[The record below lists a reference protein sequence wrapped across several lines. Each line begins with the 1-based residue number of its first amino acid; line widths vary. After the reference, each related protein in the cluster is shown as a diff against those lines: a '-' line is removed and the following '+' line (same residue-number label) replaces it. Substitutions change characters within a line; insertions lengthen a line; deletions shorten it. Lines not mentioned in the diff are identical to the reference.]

1 MAEFWTFVI
10 LGTVVVLGGYYVVT
24 KGYARMIAKQRSEHW
39 IKHMRQI
46 GTQMPFED
54 APFPLR
60 HGEKYVLSLSDQQL
74 VEARR
79 GTRVSTR
86 STDAFTV
93 GLAKGFYYTAA
104 AGKSVSPE
112 PGDELKHIDSG
123 VAHFTTHRVVFVGS
137 KQTREWEFAKLLG
150 TTEEPGG
157 LRLMISVSNRQ
168 KTSGLASPSI
178 TQISPG
184 MAYQITEQVKEY
196 GFEPAKESAL
206 HGAKEI
212 AAQMAIMN
220 ESFFISEEE
229 IERRTELW
237 RRGNTLDDLEPLE
250 NKKKNTSA
258 PTKPVSTEP
267 VSTEP
272 EELEPLDEIQVVG
285 EMFYKKSF
293 EALREELKTQGNTEH
308 IVEVE
313 LRNDPDNEYS
323 DSGKAVAVFVR
334 NNKVGHVPEWLAP
347 KVFDQLEPEGGT
359 VTLGARLYLDYFDAK
374 PQKNSVTVT
383 LDSRLV
389 VR

>member
-1 MAEFWTFVI
+1 MEAFWVSVI
-10 LGTVVVLGGYYVVT
+10 VLTIVVMGGYYLVT
-24 KGYARMIAKQRSEHW
+24 TGYKRMVAKQRSEHW
-39 IKHMRQI
+39 VKHLTEI
-46 GTQMPFED
+46 GTKMPFSD
-54 APFPLR
+54 SPFQLR
-60 HGEKYVLSLSDQQL
+60 HGEKYVLSLKDQML
-74 VEARR
+74 VESRR

-93 GLAKGFYYTAA
+93 ALAKGFYYTAA

-112 PGDELKHIDSG
+112 PGDELKEIDSG
-123 VAHFTTHRVVFVGS
+123 VAHFTTHRVVFVGG
-137 KQTREWEFAKLLG
+137 KQTREWDFAKLLG

-196 GFEPAKESAL
+196 GFDAAKETAL
-206 HGAKEI
+206 H
-212 AAQMAIMN
+212 AADEVKVQLRVMQ

-229 IERRTELW
+229 IERRTEQW
-237 RRGNTLDDLEPLE
+237 RQRNPLDDLEPLE
-250 NKKKNTSA
+250 NKNTNIAASQPTA
-258 PTKPVSTEP
+258 PHES
-267 VSTEP
+267 

-293 EALREELKTQGNTEH
+293 EALREELKTEGNTEH

-323 DSGKAVAVFVR
+323 DSGKAVAVFIR
-334 NNKVGHVPEWLAP
+334 NKKVGHVPEWLAP
-347 KVFDQLEPEGGT
+347 KVFDQLEPEGGK

>member
-1 MAEFWTFVI
+1 VA
-10 LGTVVVLGGYYVVT
+10 
-24 KGYARMIAKQRSEHW
+24 
-39 IKHMRQI
+39 
-46 GTQMPFED
+46 
-54 APFPLR
+54 
-60 HGEKYVLSLSDQQL
+60 
-74 VEARR
+74 
-79 GTRVSTR
+79 
-86 STDAFTV
+86 
-93 GLAKGFYYTAA
+93 LAKGFYYTAA

-112 PGDELKHIDSG
+112 PDDELKQIDTG
-123 VAHFTTHRVVFVGS
+123 VAHFTTHRVVFVGG
-137 KQTREWEFAKLLG
+137 KQTREWDFAKLLG
-150 TTEEPGG
+150 TTEQPGG

-168 KTSGLASPSI
+168 KTSGLASASV

-196 GFEPAKESAL
+196 GFEAAKETAL
-206 HGAKEI
+206 H
-212 AAQMAIMN
+212 AADEVKVQLRAMQ

-229 IERRTELW
+229 IERRTEQW
-237 RRGNTLDDLEPLE
+237 RRRNPLDDLEPLE
-250 NKKKNTSA
+250 GMKKNSGAT
-258 PTKPVSTEP
+258 TKPPAKAKVE
-267 VSTEP
+267 EP
-272 EELEPLDEIQVVG
+272 EELEPLAEIQVVG

-293 EALREELKTQGNTEH
+293 EALREELKTEGNTEH

-323 DSGKAVAVFVR
+323 DSGKAVAVYIR
-334 NNKVGHVPEWLAP
+334 NKKVGHVPEWLAP

>member
-1 MAEFWTFVI
+1 VEAFWVSAVV
-10 LGTVVVLGGYYVVT
+10 LTVVIVGGYYLVT
-24 KGYARMIAKQRSEHW
+24 TGYQRMMAKKRSEHW
-39 IKHMRQI
+39 VKHLTEI
-46 GTQMPFED
+46 GTRMPFPD
-54 APFPLR
+54 SPFPLR
-60 HGEKYVLSLSDQQL
+60 HGEKYVMSLNDQML

-93 GLAKGFYYTAA
+93 ALAKGFYYTAA

-112 PGDELKHIDSG
+112 PGDELKEIDSG
-123 VAHFTTHRVVFVGS
+123 VAHFTTHRVVFVGA
-137 KQTREWEFAKLLG
+137 KQTREWDFAKLLG

-168 KTSGLASPSI
+168 KTSGLASHSI

-184 MAYQITEQVKEY
+184 MAYQITDQVKEY
-196 GFEPAKESAL
+196 GFEAAKEAARYAADEVKIQLSAM
-206 HGAKEI
+206 
-212 AAQMAIMN
+212 Q
-220 ESFFISEEE
+220 ESFFINEEQ
-229 IERRTELW
+229 IERRTEEW
-237 RRGNTLDDLEPLE
+237 RQRNPLDDLEPLE
-250 NKKKNTSA
+250 KKKKVTTA
-258 PTKPVSTEP
+258 GKTPAGDK
-267 VSTEP
+267 P
-272 EELEPLDEIQVVG
+272 EELEPLAHIQVVG

-293 EALREELKTQGNTEH
+293 EALRKELKTEGNTEH

-323 DSGKAVAVFVR
+323 ESGKAVAVYIR
-334 NNKVGHVPEWLAP
+334 DNKVGHVPEWLAP
-347 KVFDQLEPEGGT
+347 KVFDQLKPEGGT

>member
-1 MAEFWTFVI
+1 MEMFWVTFISLMVI
-10 LGTVVVLGGYYVVT
+10 VIGGYFVVT
-24 KGYARMIAKQRSEHW
+24 TGYKRMVAKQRSEHW
-39 IKHMRQI
+39 VKHLTEI
-46 GTQMPFED
+46 GTKMPYEDSPFE
-54 APFPLR
+54 LR
-60 HGEKYVLSLSDQQL
+60 HGEKYVLSLRDQML
-74 VEARR
+74 VESRR

-93 GLAKGFYYTAA
+93 ALAKGFYYTAA
-104 AGKSVSPE
+104 AGQSVSPE
-112 PGDELKHIDSG
+112 PGDELKQIDTG
-123 VAHFTTHRVVFVGS
+123 VAHFTTHRVMFVGG
-137 KQTREWEFAKLLG
+137 KQTREWDFSKLLG

-168 KTSGLASPSI
+168 KTSGLASPSVI
-178 TQISPG
+178 QISPG

-196 GFEPAKESAL
+196 GFEAAKETAL
-206 HGAKEI
+206 H
-212 AAQMAIMN
+212 AAQEVKVQLSVMQ
-220 ESFFISEEE
+220 EKFFISEEE
-229 IERRTELW
+229 IERRTEQW
-237 RRGNTLDDLEPLE
+237 RKQNPLPDVEPV
-250 NKKKNTSA
+250 KKKKKATSPA
-258 PTKPVSTEP
+258 EP
-267 VSTEP
+267 AVVEGD
-272 EELEPLDEIQVVG
+272 EELEPLAEIQVVG

-323 DSGKAVAVFVR
+323 DSGKAVAVYIR
-334 NNKVGHVPEWLAP
+334 NKKVGHVPEWLAP

-389 VR
+389 IV

>member
-1 MAEFWTFVI
+1 MEMFWVTFISLMATVI
-10 LGTVVVLGGYYVVT
+10 GGYFVVT
-24 KGYARMIAKQRSEHW
+24 TGYKRMVAKQRSEHW
-39 IKHMRQI
+39 VKHLTEI
-46 GTQMPFED
+46 GTKMPYEDSPFE
-54 APFPLR
+54 LR
-60 HGEKYVLSLSDQQL
+60 HGEKYVLSLRDQML
-74 VEARR
+74 VESRR

-93 GLAKGFYYTAA
+93 ALAKGFYYTAA
-104 AGKSVSPE
+104 AGQSVSPE
-112 PGDELKHIDSG
+112 PGDELKQIDTG
-123 VAHFTTHRVVFVGS
+123 VAHFTTHRVVFVGA
-137 KQTREWEFAKLLG
+137 KQTREWDFAKLLG

-168 KTSGLASPSI
+168 KTSGLASPSVS
-178 TQISPG
+178 QISPG

-196 GFEPAKESAL
+196 GFDAAKETAL
-206 HGAKEI
+206 H
-212 AAQMAIMN
+212 AAQEVKVQLSVMQ
-220 ESFFISEEE
+220 ERFFMSEEE
-229 IERRTELW
+229 IERRTEQW
-237 RRGNTLDDLEPLE
+237 RRQNPLPDVEPV
-250 NKKKNTSA
+250 KKKR
-258 PTKPVSTEP
+258 KPSSPVEP
-267 VSTEP
+267 VVVEDD
-272 EELEPLDEIQVVG
+272 EELEPLAEIQVVG

-323 DSGKAVAVFVR
+323 DSGKAVAVYIR
-334 NNKVGHVPEWLAP
+334 NKKVGHVPEWLAP

>member
-1 MAEFWTFVI
+1 MEMFWVTFISLMAIVI
-10 LGTVVVLGGYYVVT
+10 GGYFVVT
-24 KGYARMIAKQRSEHW
+24 TGYKRMVAKQRSEHW
-39 IKHMRQI
+39 VKHLTEI
-46 GTQMPFED
+46 GTKMPYEDSPFE
-54 APFPLR
+54 LR
-60 HGEKYVLSLSDQQL
+60 HGEKYVLSLRDQML
-74 VEARR
+74 VESRR

-93 GLAKGFYYTAA
+93 ALAKGFYYTAA
-104 AGKSVSPE
+104 AGQSVSPE
-112 PGDELKHIDSG
+112 PGDELKQIDTG
-123 VAHFTTHRVVFVGS
+123 VAHFTTHRVVFVGA
-137 KQTREWEFAKLLG
+137 KQTREWDFAKLLG

-168 KTSGLASPSI
+168 KTSGLASPSV

-196 GFEPAKESAL
+196 GFEAAKETAL
-206 HGAKEI
+206 H
-212 AAQMAIMN
+212 AAQEVKVQLSVMQ
-220 ESFFISEEE
+220 ERFFMSEEE
-229 IERRTELW
+229 IERRTEQW
-237 RRGNTLDDLEPLE
+237 RRQNPLPDVEPV
-250 NKKKNTSA
+250 KKKR
-258 PTKPVSTEP
+258 KPSSPVEP
-267 VSTEP
+267 AVVEDD
-272 EELEPLDEIQVVG
+272 EELEPLAEIQVVG

-323 DSGKAVAVFVR
+323 DSGKAVAVYIR
-334 NNKVGHVPEWLAP
+334 SKKVGHVPEWLAP

-359 VTLGARLYLDYFDAK
+359 VTLGARLYLDYLDAK

-383 LDSRLV
+383 LDSRLI

>member
-1 MAEFWTFVI
+1 MEMFWVTFISLMATVI
-10 LGTVVVLGGYYVVT
+10 GGYFVVT
-24 KGYARMIAKQRSEHW
+24 TGYKRMVAKQRSEHW
-39 IKHMRQI
+39 VKHLTEI
-46 GTQMPFED
+46 GTKMPYEDSPFE
-54 APFPLR
+54 LR
-60 HGEKYVLSLSDQQL
+60 HGEKYVLSLRDQML
-74 VEARR
+74 VESRR

-93 GLAKGFYYTAA
+93 ALAKGFYYTAA
-104 AGKSVSPE
+104 AGQSVSPE
-112 PGDELKHIDSG
+112 PGDELKQIDTG
-123 VAHFTTHRVVFVGS
+123 VAHFTTHRVVFVGA
-137 KQTREWEFAKLLG
+137 KQTREWDFAKLLG

-168 KTSGLASPSI
+168 KTSGLASPSV

-196 GFEPAKESAL
+196 GFVAAKETAL
-206 HGAKEI
+206 HAAKEVKV
-212 AAQMAIMN
+212 QLSVMQ
-220 ESFFISEEE
+220 ERFFISEEE
-229 IERRTELW
+229 IERRTEQW
-237 RRGNTLDDLEPLE
+237 RKENPLPDVEPV
-250 NKKKNTSA
+250 KKKK
-258 PTKPVSTEP
+258 KPSSPTEP
-267 VSTEP
+267 AVVEDD
-272 EELEPLDEIQVVG
+272 EELEPLAEIQVVG

-293 EALREELKTQGNTEH
+293 QALREELKTEGNTEH

-323 DSGKAVAVFVR
+323 DSGKAVAVYIR
-334 NNKVGHVPEWLAP
+334 HKKVGHVPEWLAP

>member
-1 MAEFWTFVI
+1 MEMFWVTFLSLMAIVI
-10 LGTVVVLGGYYVVT
+10 GGYFVVT
-24 KGYARMIAKQRSEHW
+24 TGYKRMVAKQRSEHW
-39 IKHMRQI
+39 VKHLTEI
-46 GTQMPFED
+46 GTKMPYED
-54 APFPLR
+54 APFELR
-60 HGEKYVLSLSDQQL
+60 HGEKYVLSLRDQML
-74 VEARR
+74 VESRR

-93 GLAKGFYYTAA
+93 ALAKGFYYTAA
-104 AGKSVSPE
+104 AGQSVSPE
-112 PGDELKHIDSG
+112 PGDELKQIDTG
-123 VAHFTTHRVVFVGS
+123 VAHFTTHRVVFVGA
-137 KQTREWEFAKLLG
+137 KQTREWDFAKLLG

-168 KTSGLASPSI
+168 KTSGLASPSV

-196 GFEPAKESAL
+196 GFEAAKETAL
-206 HGAKEI
+206 H
-212 AAQMAIMN
+212 AAQEVKVQLSVMQ
-220 ESFFISEEE
+220 EKFFISEEE
-229 IERRTELW
+229 IERRTEQW
-237 RRGNTLDDLEPLE
+237 RKQNPLPDVEPV
-250 NKKKNTSA
+250 KKKK
-258 PTKPVSTEP
+258 KPSSP
-267 VSTEP
+267 VQPAVVEDD
-272 EELEPLDEIQVVG
+272 EELEPLAEIHVVG

-323 DSGKAVAVFVR
+323 DSGKAVAVYIR
-334 NNKVGHVPEWLAP
+334 NKKVGHVPEWLAP
-347 KVFDQLEPEGGT
+347 KVFDQLEPDGGT

-389 VR
+389 IR

>member
-1 MAEFWTFVI
+1 MEMFWVTFLSLMAIVI
-10 LGTVVVLGGYYVVT
+10 GGYFVVT
-24 KGYARMIAKQRSEHW
+24 TGYKRMVAKQRSEHW
-39 IKHMRQI
+39 VKHLTEI
-46 GTQMPFED
+46 GTKMPYED
-54 APFPLR
+54 APFELR
-60 HGEKYVLSLSDQQL
+60 HGEKYVLSLRDQML
-74 VEARR
+74 VESRR

-93 GLAKGFYYTAA
+93 ALAKGFYYTAA
-104 AGKSVSPE
+104 AGQSVSPE
-112 PGDELKHIDSG
+112 PGDELKQIDTG
-123 VAHFTTHRVVFVGS
+123 VAHFTTHRVVFVGA
-137 KQTREWEFAKLLG
+137 KQTREWDFAKLLG

-168 KTSGLASPSI
+168 KTSGLASPSV

-196 GFEPAKESAL
+196 GFEAAKETAL
-206 HGAKEI
+206 H
-212 AAQMAIMN
+212 AAQEVKVQLSVMQ
-220 ESFFISEEE
+220 ERFFMSEEE
-229 IERRTELW
+229 IERRAEQW
-237 RRGNTLDDLEPLE
+237 RKQNPLPDVEPV
-250 NKKKNTSA
+250 KKKKKAS
-258 PTKPVSTEP
+258 PPSEP
-267 VSTEP
+267 AVVEDD
-272 EELEPLDEIQVVG
+272 EELEPLAEIQVVG

-323 DSGKAVAVFVR
+323 DSGKAVAVYIR
-334 NNKVGHVPEWLAP
+334 NKKVGHVPEWLAP
-347 KVFDQLEPEGGT
+347 KVFDQLEPDGGT

-389 VR
+389 IR

>member
-1 MAEFWTFVI
+1 MEAFWVTVI
-10 LGTVVVLGGYYVVT
+10 VLSLAVFGGYYLVSN
-24 KGYARMIAKQRSEHW
+24 GYKRMVAKQRSEHW
-39 IKHMRQI
+39 VKHLTEI
-46 GTQMPFED
+46 GTKMPFAD
-54 APFPLR
+54 SPFPLR
-60 HGEKYVLSLSDQQL
+60 HGEKYVLSLKDQML

-93 GLAKGFYYTAA
+93 ALAKGFYYTAA

-112 PGDELKHIDSG
+112 PGDELKEIDSG
-123 VAHFTTHRVVFVGS
+123 VAHFTTHRVVFVGG
-137 KQTREWEFAKLLG
+137 KQTREWDFAKLLG

-196 GFEPAKESAL
+196 GFDAAKETAL
-206 HGAKEI
+206 H
-212 AAQMAIMN
+212 AADEVKVQLSAMQ
-220 ESFFISEEE
+220 ESFFVNEEE
-229 IERRTELW
+229 IERRTEQW
-237 RRGNTLDDLEPLE
+237 RQRNPLDDLEPLE
-250 NKKKNTSA
+250 STKQKTSEKSNSSPA
-258 PTKPVSTEP
+258 E
-267 VSTEP
+267 E
-272 EELEPLDEIQVVG
+272 EELEPLDQIQVVG

-293 EALREELKTQGNTEH
+293 EALREELKTEGNTEH

-323 DSGKAVAVFVR
+323 DSGKAVAVFIR
-334 NNKVGHVPEWLAP
+334 DKKVGHVPEWLAP
-347 KVFDQLEPEGGT
+347 KVFDQLEPEGGV